1 MYLMTGLLIVLL
13 SILGS
18 DGASVPPLSE
28 TIIQQNHRAQTNGGI
43 LPSWNNPDKFE
54 YLQQIFRKTE
64 IHYELKK
71 ISVWTMIYP
80 LREVQDI
87 VIFLIDDIAYSLKQ
101 IDEACG
107 EELEYKFSKVYR
119 NKLENALTLLVI
131 SLRDLGNQP

>member
-1 MYLMTGLLIVLL
+1 M
-13 SILGS
+13 
-18 DGASVPPLSE
+18 
-28 TIIQQNHRAQTNGGI
+28 
-43 LPSWNNPDKFE
+43 DKFE

-64 IHYELKK
+64 IYYELKK

-80 LREVQDI
+80 HI

-107 EELEYKFSKVYR
+107 EEFEYKFSKVYR
-119 NKLENALTLLVI
+119 NKLENALTLLVL